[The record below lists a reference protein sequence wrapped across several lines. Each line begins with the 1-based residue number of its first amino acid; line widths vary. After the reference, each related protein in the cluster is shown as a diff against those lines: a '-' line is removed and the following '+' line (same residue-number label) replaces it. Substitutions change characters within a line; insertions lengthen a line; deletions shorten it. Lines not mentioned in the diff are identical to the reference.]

1 MSIESNLKKLLKG
14 EKACIP
20 EHFLKV
26 PSYNSPTLRTGKG
39 RPISEGKFGKMYRGS
54 INDNG
59 RRYVA
64 YKEIDTSEST
74 DGAFE
79 FEFKVAEKLKEFAV
93 PEMYLFKKCPIQD
106 KEPQR
111 IRKGGK
117 PGSKMVN
124 FVQPWLR
131 TKPKDIL
138 YMELLNGTSFHSWW
152 QTNPSLDAIK
162 SVIIQVFD
170 NLYRINQKF
179 PDFRHRDLHGNNV
192 MVNPDAL
199 KTPYTWK
206 VDLGRKVIRN
216 DPGGSFRSRLG
227 SPDIK
232 KYKRTNA
239 GVKATIIDFGLSYW
253 SRRMPNPET
262 ADGGYEGA
270 GIYGHGIGPGTI
282 YYDIHRFLYIIYVKV
297 RQPEN
302 AKERAIKNFIEELI
316 PNKEFLE
323 FNGKFTNQGYLLS
336 DYHVA
341 LRANLPTFKTILTHP
356 FLTGEK
362 SPNRPKTL
370 ANALKKIGAMK
381 VKTPPKI
388 KTSKAPSP
396 KLSTTERK
404 KKMNNA
410 IKKAAAVLAKPNAKS
425 VPRRRPGVARPNP
438 VPEIQPAS
446 PSPKANA
453 PYEVMSP
460 SNMLEYAAKIESG
473 RKKAANK
480 LNAKLK
486 EIKATKGKTP
496 TPVRLKEKFSF
507 VNVKGKKR
515 EFVRKFA
522 YDRALAKNKAEREK
536 TPTPKAKKKFI
547 FTDVNGKNREYA
559 RLIPYEKALAKNKAE
574 RSLRAKI
581 RAAWKPKLTP
591 KAKTPTPEEAGKE
604 WNKRYKETFGITF
617 KEIPNYVMPPAAHNR
632 HMGMINNRREY
643 VNDRTKGKTPSFGYI
658 ATTAERAKEAKA
670 KAKTPT
676 PKAKKNE
683 YWRSFVD
690 VNGKK
695 QEFESKSAYHEAKQ
709 KNLQAYGAKMQAK
722 INRQIQL
729 GRDARFS
736 FVDVN
741 GKKREYVRKGM
752 YEKALAKNKAERE
765 KRAQPTF
772 SERARAKRMDRG
784 QPFNM
789 KTPQNV
795 RNAIKGGKNMKF
807 VGGKFKTATPK
818 AKWSNA
824 NNKQFMEMLAREKN
838 AQRKLANEMNKA
850 RPLKNGPLDP
860 AVAYAHK
867 TPKNTKKINKYVNSL
882 SNNERNMLKKKIC

>member
-14 EKACIP
+14 EKACVP

-26 PSYNSPTLRTGKG
+26 PVYNSPTLRTGKG
-39 RPISEGKFGKMYRGS
+39 NPISEGAFGKMYRGS

-64 YKEIDTSEST
+64 YKEIDTSETT

-106 KEPQR
+106 KTPKKVR
-111 IRKGGK
+111 NKNGK
-117 PGSKMVN
+117 L
-124 FVQPWLR
+124 VQPKER

-138 YMELLNGTSFHSWW
+138 YMELLNGMSFESWW
-152 QTNPSLDAIK
+152 KTNPSLDAIK
-162 SVIIQVFD
+162 SVIVQVFD

-179 PDFRHRDLHGNNV
+179 PDFRHRDLHGGNV
-192 MVNPDAL
+192 MVTRNE
-199 KTPYTWK
+199 TPYTWK

-239 GVKATIIDFGLSYW
+239 GVEATIIDFGLSYW

-270 GIYGHGIGPGTI
+270 GIYGHGQGPGTI

-323 FNGKFTNQGYLLS
+323 FNGKFTSQGYLLS

-370 ANALKKIGAMK
+370 TEALEMLPKPKTPVK
-381 VKTPPKI
+381 VKTPKA
-388 KTSKAPSP
+388 KTKTPSP
-396 KLSTTERK
+396 KLSSAERK
-404 KKMNNA
+404 KKMNSA
-410 IKKAAAVLAKPNAKS
+410 IKKAAAVLAKPKAK
-425 VPRRRPGVARPNP
+425 PAPLRRPGAVRPNP

-453 PYEVMSP
+453 PYGEMSP
-460 SNMLEYAAKIESG
+460 SNMMEYAAKIESG

-480 LNAKLK
+480 LNARIQA
-486 EIKATKGKTP
+486 IKATKGKTP

-536 TPTPKAKKKFI
+536 T
-547 FTDVNGKNREYA
+547 
-559 RLIPYEKALAKNKAE
+559 
-574 RSLRAKI
+574 
-581 RAAWKPKLTP
+581 
-591 KAKTPTPEEAGKE
+591 
-604 WNKRYKETFGITF
+604 
-617 KEIPNYVMPPAAHNR
+617 
-632 HMGMINNRREY
+632 
-643 VNDRTKGKTPSFGYI
+643 
-658 ATTAERAKEAKA
+658 KA

-676 PKAKKNE
+676 PEAKKNE

-709 KNLQAYGAKMQAK
+709 KNLQAYGAKMQEK
-722 INRQIQL
+722 INRQIEM
-729 GRDARFS
+729 GRQARLNPQKYS
-736 FVDVN
+736 FVDWY
-741 GKKREYVRKGM
+741 GRKREYVRKGA
-752 YEKALAKNKAERE
+752 YEKAVAKNKAFRE
-765 KRAQPTF
+765 EMAKPTF
-772 SERARAKRMDRG
+772 SERALIKRQQRG
-784 QPFNM
+784 QPFYM
-789 KTPQNV
+789 MTPQNV
-795 RNAIKGGKNMKF
+795 RNAIQGGKNMKF
-807 VGGKFKTATPK
+807 VGGKFKTVTPKAKTPTPK

-824 NNKQFMEMLAREKN
+824 NNKKFMELLAREKN
-838 AQRKLANEMNKA
+838 AQRKLANKMNKA
-850 RPLKNGPLDP
+850 RPLKNGPFNP
-860 AVAYAHK
+860 AVAYALN
-867 TPKNTKKINKYVNSL
+867 TPKNTKKINKYVNGL
-882 SNNERNMLKKKIC
+882 SNDERNMLKKKICKP

>member
-1 MSIESNLKKLLKG
+1 MSNKNIESNLKKLLKG

-106 KEPQR
+106 KTPKKVR
-111 IRKGGK
+111 NKNGTL
-117 PGSKMVN
+117 
-124 FVQPWLR
+124 VQPKER

-162 SVIIQVFD
+162 SVIVQVFD

-239 GVKATIIDFGLSYW
+239 GVEATIIDFGLSYW
-253 SRRMPNPET
+253 SRKMPNPET
-262 ADGGYEGA
+262 ADGGYDSA

-356 FLTGEK
+356 FLTGDK

-370 ANALKKIGAMK
+370 KEALKMLPKPKTPVK
-381 VKTPPKI
+381 VKTPKETRVLP
-388 KTSKAPSP
+388 PRNYG
-396 KLSTTERK
+396 KLSAASRK
-404 KKMNNA
+404 KAMNNM
-410 IKKAAAVLAKPNAKS
+410 IKKAAAILAANKAKPKTKPA
-425 VPRRRPGVARPNP
+425 PLRRPGAVRPNP

-453 PYEVMSP
+453 PYGVMSP
-460 SNMLEYAAKIESG
+460 SNMMEYAAKIESG

-480 LNAKLK
+480 LNAKIK

-522 YDRALAKNKAEREK
+522 YDR
-536 TPTPKAKKKFI
+536 
-547 FTDVNGKNREYA
+547 
-559 RLIPYEKALAKNKAE
+559 ALAKNKAE

-670 KAKTPT
+670 KAKAKTPT
-676 PKAKKNE
+676 PKSKKNE

-695 QEFESKSAYHEAKQ
+695 QEFESKTAYHEAKQ
-709 KNLQAYGAKMQAK
+709 KNLKAYGDKMQAK
-722 INRQIQL
+722 INRQIEM
-729 GRDARFS
+729 GRKARLNPQKFT
-736 FVDVN
+736 FTDIK
-741 GKKREYVRKGM
+741 GKKREYVRKGA
-752 YEKALAKNKAERE
+752 YETALAKNKAERE
-765 KRAQPTF
+765 EMAKPTF
-772 SERARAKRMDRG
+772 SNRARAKRMDRG

-807 VGGKFKTATPK
+807 VGGKFKTVTPKAKTPTPK

-824 NNKQFMEMLAREKN
+824 NNKQFMDLLAREKN

-860 AVAYAHK
+860 AVAYALK
-867 TPKNTKKINKYVNSL
+867 TPKPSTAKKVVKNYMNRFVNKL
-882 SNNERNMLKKKIC
+882 DKDERNMLKKKICQP

>member
-1 MSIESNLKKLLKG
+1 MSNKNIESNLKKLLKG

-39 RPISEGKFGKMYRGS
+39 KPLSEGAFGKMYRGS

-79 FEFKVAEKLKEFAV
+79 FEFKVAENLKEFAV

-117 PGSKMVN
+117 PGSKMGH
-124 FVQPWLR
+124 FVQPSR
-131 TKPKDIL
+131 RIKPKDIL
-138 YMELLNGTSFHSWW
+138 YMELLNGMSFNSWW
-152 QTNPSLDAIK
+152 KTNPSFDAMK
-162 SVIIQVFD
+162 SVILQVFD

-179 PDFRHRDLHGNNV
+179 PDFRHRDLHGGNV
-192 MVNPDAL
+192 MVNPDAST
-199 KTPYTWK
+199 TPYTWK

-239 GVKATIIDFGLSYW
+239 GVEAHIIDFGLSYW

-262 ADGGYEGA
+262 KDGGYEGA

-323 FNGKFTNQGYLLS
+323 FNGKFTSQGYLLS

-356 FLTGEK
+356 FLTGRFFENI
-362 SPNRPKTL
+362 SRPKTL
-370 ANALKKIGAMK
+370 ANALKMIAPKPKTPVK
-381 VKTPPKI
+381 VKTPKA
-388 KTSKAPSP
+388 KTKTPSP

-404 KKMNNA
+404 KKRNDA
-410 IKKAAAVLAKPNAKS
+410 IKRAAAALAKPKAKP
-425 VPRRRPGVARPNP
+425 VPQRRPGVVRPNP

-453 PYEVMSP
+453 PYGVMSP
-460 SNMLEYAAKIESG
+460 SNMMEYAAKIESG

-480 LNAKLK
+480 LNARIQA
-486 EIKATKGKTP
+486 IKATKGKTP

-536 TPTPKAKKKFI
+536 TKA
-547 FTDVNGKNREYA
+547 
-559 RLIPYEKALAKNKAE
+559 
-574 RSLRAKI
+574 
-581 RAAWKPKLTP
+581 

-670 KAKTPT
+670 KAKAKTPT

-709 KNLQAYGAKMQAK
+709 KNLQAYAAKFQKK

-729 GRDARFS
+729 GRDTRFS

-752 YEKALAKNKAERE
+752 YEKALAKNKAER
-765 KRAQPTF
+765 
-772 SERARAKRMDRG
+772 SLRAKIRDA
-784 QPFNM
+784 M
-789 KTPQNV
+789 KP
-795 RNAIKGGKNMKF
+795 KL
-807 VGGKFKTATPK
+807 TPK
-818 AKWSNA
+818 AKT
-824 NNKQFMEMLAREKN
+824 
-838 AQRKLANEMNKA
+838 
-850 RPLKNGPLDP
+850 P
-860 AVAYAHK
+860 
-867 TPKNTKKINKYVNSL
+867 TPKKAVNMYINKFVNKL
-882 SNNERNMLKKKIC
+882 DKDEVNALKKKICQP

>member
-1 MSIESNLKKLLKG
+1 MSNKNIESNLKKLLKG
-14 EKACIP
+14 EKACMP

-39 RPISEGKFGKMYRGS
+39 KPLSEGAFGKMYRGS

-106 KEPQR
+106 KTPKKV
-111 IRKGGK
+111 RKKNGTLVDLGAFPK
-117 PGSKMVN
+117 
-124 FVQPWLR
+124 R

-138 YMELLNGTSFHSWW
+138 YMELLNGMSFNSWW
-152 QTNPSLDAIK
+152 QTNPSLDEMK

-179 PDFRHRDLHGNNV
+179 PDFRHRDLHGGNV
-192 MVNPDAL
+192 MVNPDAS
-199 KTPYTWK
+199 TPYTWK

-239 GVKATIIDFGLSYW
+239 GVEATIIDFGLSYW

-297 RQPEN
+297 RNPGN

-323 FNGKFTNQGYLLS
+323 FNGKFTSQGYLLS

-370 ANALKKIGAMK
+370 ANALKMIAPKPKPKPKTPVK
-381 VKTPPKI
+381 VKTPKA
-388 KTSKAPSP
+388 KTKTPSP

-404 KKMNNA
+404 KKRNSA
-410 IKKAAAVLAKPNAKS
+410 IKRAAAILAKPKTKPA
-425 VPRRRPGVARPNP
+425 PRRRPGVVRPNP

-453 PYEVMSP
+453 PYGVMSP
-460 SNMLEYAAKIESG
+460 SNMLEYVRKIESG

-480 LNAKLK
+480 LNVKHK

-522 YDRALAKNKAEREK
+522 YDRALAKNKAERAK
-536 TPTPKAKKKFI
+536 TP
-547 FTDVNGKNREYA
+547 
-559 RLIPYEKALAKNKAE
+559 
-574 RSLRAKI
+574 
-581 RAAWKPKLTP
+581 TP

-617 KEIPNYVMPPAAHNR
+617 KEIPNYVRPPAAHNR

-670 KAKTPT
+670 KAKAKTPT
-676 PKAKKNE
+676 PVRLKEKF
-683 YWRSFVD
+683 SFVN
-690 VNGKK
+690 VKGKK
-695 QEFESKSAYHEAKQ
+695 REFVRKFAYDRALAKN
-709 KNLQAYGAKMQAK
+709 KAFRELKDYRAEMQAK
-722 INRQIQL
+722 INRIENPKKY
-729 GRDARFS
+729 S

-741 GKKREYVRKGM
+741 GKKREYVRKAA
-752 YEKALAKNKAERE
+752 YEKALAKNKAER
-765 KRAQPTF
+765 
-772 SERARAKRMDRG
+772 SLRAKIRAAWG
-784 QPFNM
+784 GKAKTVTPKV
-789 KTPQNV
+789 KTPTPKKAV
-795 RNAIKGGKNMKF
+795 NMYINKF
-807 VGGKFKTATPK
+807 VNKLDKDEV
-818 AKWSNA
+818 NA
-824 NNKQFMEMLAREKN
+824 
-838 AQRKLANEMNKA
+838 
-850 RPLKNGPLDP
+850 
-860 AVAYAHK
+860 
-867 TPKNTKKINKYVNSL
+867 
-882 SNNERNMLKKKIC
+882 LKKKVCD

>member
-138 YMELLNGTSFHSWW
+138 YMELLDGMSFNSWW
-152 QTNPSLDAIK
+152 QTKPSLDAIK

-262 ADGGYEGA
+262 KDGGYEGA

-282 YYDIHRFLYIIYVKV
+282 YYDIHRFLYVIYVKV

-356 FLTGEK
+356 FLTGDK

-522 YDRALAKNKAEREK
+522 YDRALAKNKAER
-536 TPTPKAKKKFI
+536 
-547 FTDVNGKNREYA
+547 V
-559 RLIPYEKALAKNKAE
+559 
-574 RSLRAKI
+574 
-581 RAAWKPKLTP
+581 
-591 KAKTPTPEEAGKE
+591 
-604 WNKRYKETFGITF
+604 
-617 KEIPNYVMPPAAHNR
+617 
-632 HMGMINNRREY
+632 
-643 VNDRTKGKTPSFGYI
+643 
-658 ATTAERAKEAKA
+658 
-670 KAKTPT
+670 KTPT

-709 KNLQAYGAKMQAK
+709 KNLQAYAAKFQKK

-772 SERARAKRMDRG
+772 SERARMKRYERG

-795 RNAIKGGKNMKF
+795 RNAIQGGKNMKF
-807 VGGKFKTATPK
+807 VGGKFKTVTPKAKTPTPK

-824 NNKQFMEMLAREKN
+824 NNKQFMELLAREKN
-838 AQRKLANEMNKA
+838 AQRKLVNEMNKA

-882 SNNERNMLKKKIC
+882 TNNERNMLKKKIC

>member
-14 EKACIP
+14 EKACVP

-39 RPISEGKFGKMYRGS
+39 KPLSEGAFGKMYRGS

-64 YKEIDTSEST
+64 YKEIDTSETT

-93 PEMYLFKKCPIQD
+93 PEMYLFRKCPIQD
-106 KEPQR
+106 KTPKKV
-111 IRKGGK
+111 RKKNGTL
-117 PGSKMVN
+117 
-124 FVQPWLR
+124 VQPKER

-138 YMELLNGTSFHSWW
+138 YMELLDGMPFNSWW

-162 SVIIQVFD
+162 SVIVQVFD

-179 PDFRHRDLHGNNV
+179 PDFRHRDLHGGNV
-192 MVNPDAL
+192 MV
-199 KTPYTWK
+199 TRREGSYTWK

-239 GVKATIIDFGLSYW
+239 GVEATIIDFGLSYW
-253 SRRMPNPET
+253 SNRMPNPET
-262 ADGGYEGA
+262 KDGGYSGA
-270 GIYGHGIGPGTI
+270 GILGHGYGPGTR

-297 RQPEN
+297 RNPGN

-341 LRANLPTFKTILTHP
+341 LRENLPTFKTILTHP
-356 FLTGEK
+356 FLTGDK

-370 ANALKKIGAMK
+370 ANALKMIAPKPKPKTPVK
-381 VKTPPKI
+381 VKTPKA
-388 KTSKAPSP
+388 KTKTPSP

-404 KKMNNA
+404 KKRNSA
-410 IKKAAAVLAKPNAKS
+410 IKRAAAILAKPKTKPA
-425 VPRRRPGVARPNP
+425 PRRRPGVARPNP

-446 PSPKANA
+446 PELGPTARAIKKLMENQAVNVEAIRLKMGLPRKIGGEPLPQNLMTPSARKKFNEKVKKKMVENNEA
-453 PYEVMSP
+453 PYGVMSP
-460 SNMLEYAAKIESG
+460 SNMMEYARKIESG

-480 LNAKLK
+480 LNAKIK

-522 YDRALAKNKAEREK
+522 YDRALAKNKAER
-536 TPTPKAKKKFI
+536 
-547 FTDVNGKNREYA
+547 
-559 RLIPYEKALAKNKAE
+559 
-574 RSLRAKI
+574 
-581 RAAWKPKLTP
+581 
-591 KAKTPTPEEAGKE
+591 
-604 WNKRYKETFGITF
+604 
-617 KEIPNYVMPPAAHNR
+617 
-632 HMGMINNRREY
+632 
-643 VNDRTKGKTPSFGYI
+643 
-658 ATTAERAKEAKA
+658 
-670 KAKTPT
+670 
-676 PKAKKNE
+676 AKKNE

-709 KNLQAYGAKMQAK
+709 KNLQAYAAKFQKK

-736 FVDVN
+736 FVDIN

-765 KRAQPTF
+765 KTKA
-772 SERARAKRMDRG
+772 
-784 QPFNM
+784 
-789 KTPQNV
+789 KTP
-795 RNAIKGGKNMKF
+795 
-807 VGGKFKTATPK
+807 TPK

-824 NNKQFMEMLAREKN
+824 NNKQFMELLAREKN
-838 AQRKLANEMNKA
+838 AQRKLANKMNKA

-860 AVAYAHK
+860 AVAYALK

-882 SNNERNMLKKKIC
+882 SNDERNMLKKKICKP

>member
-1 MSIESNLKKLLKG
+1 L
-14 EKACIP
+14 
-20 EHFLKV
+20 
-26 PSYNSPTLRTGKG
+26 
-39 RPISEGKFGKMYRGS
+39 SEGAFGKMYRGS

-79 FEFKVAEKLKEFAV
+79 FEFKVAERLKEFAV

-106 KEPQR
+106 KTPKKV
-111 IRKGGK
+111 RKENGTL
-117 PGSKMVN
+117 
-124 FVQPWLR
+124 VQPSRR

-138 YMELLNGTSFHSWW
+138 YMELLDGMPFESWW

-162 SVIIQVFD
+162 SVIVQVFD

-179 PDFRHRDLHGNNV
+179 PDFRHRDLHGGNV
-192 MVNPDAL
+192 MVSRREGE
-199 KTPYTWK
+199 YTWK

-239 GVKATIIDFGLSYW
+239 GVEAHIIDFGLSYW

-262 ADGGYEGA
+262 ADGGYKGA
-270 GIYGHGIGPGTI
+270 GIYGHGYGPGTI
-282 YYDIHRFLYIIYVKV
+282 RYDTHRFLYIIYRKV
-297 RQPEN
+297 RQPQN

-316 PNKEFLE
+316 PNKKYLE
-323 FNGKFTNQGYLLS
+323 FNGPFTSQGYLVKDTWAKEEIPS
-336 DYHVA
+336 
-341 LRANLPTFKTILTHP
+341 FKTILSHP

-362 SPNRPKTL
+362 TPNRPKTL
-370 ANALKKIGAMK
+370 ANALKMIAPKPKPKTPVK
-381 VKTPPKI
+381 VKTPKA
-388 KTSKAPSP
+388 KTKTPSP

-404 KKMNNA
+404 KKMNSA
-410 IKKAAAVLAKPNAKS
+410 IKRAAAILAKPKTKPA
-425 VPRRRPGVARPNP
+425 PRRRPGVVRPNP

-453 PYEVMSP
+453 PYGVMSP
-460 SNMLEYAAKIESG
+460 SNMMEYAAKIESG

-480 LNAKLK
+480 LNARIK

-496 TPVRLKEKFSF
+496 TPVRLKKKFTF
-507 VNVKGKKR
+507 TDIKGKKR

-574 RSLRAKI
+574 REK
-581 RAAWKPKLTP
+581 T
-591 KAKTPTPEEAGKE
+591 KANTPTPEEAGKE

-643 VNDRTKGKTPSFGYI
+643 VNDRIKGKTPSFGYI

-695 QEFESKSAYHEAKQ
+695 QEFESQSAYHEAKQ
-709 KNLQAYGAKMQAK
+709 KNLQAYAAKMQAK
-722 INRQIQL
+722 INRQIEM

-795 RNAIKGGKNMKF
+795 RNAIKAGKNMKF
-807 VGGKFKTATPK
+807 VGGRFKTVTPK
-818 AKWSNA
+818 TSTAK
-824 NNKQFMEMLAREKN
+824 KVVKN
-838 AQRKLANEMNKA
+838 YMNKF
-850 RPLKNGPLDP
+850 
-860 AVAYAHK
+860 V
-867 TPKNTKKINKYVNSL
+867 NKL
-882 SNNERNMLKKKIC
+882 SNDERNMLKKKVCD

>member
-26 PSYNSPTLRTGKG
+26 PSYNSPTLRIGKG
-39 RPISEGKFGKMYRGS
+39 KPLSEGKFGKTYRGS

-64 YKEIDTSEST
+64 YKEIDTSESVA
-74 DGAFE
+74 GAFQ

-93 PEMYLFKKCPIQD
+93 PEVYLFKKCPIQD
-106 KEPQR
+106 KDMGR
-111 IRKGGK
+111 IRAKSGH
-117 PGSKMVN
+117 
-124 FVQPWLR
+124 FVQPARR

-162 SVIIQVFD
+162 SVIVQVFD

-179 PDFRHRDLHGNNV
+179 PDFRHRDLHGGNV

-199 KTPYTWK
+199 KTQYTWD

-239 GVKATIIDFGLSYW
+239 GVEATIIDFGLSYW

-270 GIYGHGIGPGTI
+270 GIYGHGQGPGTI

-323 FNGKFTNQGYLLS
+323 FNGKFTSQGYLVSS
-336 DYHVA
+336 D
-341 LRANLPTFKTILTHP
+341 RAKQNLPSFKTILTHP
-356 FLTGEK
+356 FLTGDK

-370 ANALKKIGAMK
+370 KEALKMIAPPKPKPKTPVK
-381 VKTPPKI
+381 VKTPKETRVLP
-388 KTSKAPSP
+388 PRNYG
-396 KLSTTERK
+396 KLSAASRK
-404 KKMNNA
+404 KAMNNM
-410 IKKAAAVLAKPNAKS
+410 IKKAAAILAANKAKPKAKPA
-425 VPRRRPGVARPNP
+425 PRRRPGVVRPNP

-453 PYEVMSP
+453 PYGVMSP
-460 SNMLEYAAKIESG
+460 SNMMEYAAKIESG

-480 LNAKLK
+480 LNARVK

-522 YDRALAKNKAEREK
+522 YDRALAKNKAER
-536 TPTPKAKKKFI
+536 
-547 FTDVNGKNREYA
+547 
-559 RLIPYEKALAKNKAE
+559 
-574 RSLRAKI
+574 
-581 RAAWKPKLTP
+581 
-591 KAKTPTPEEAGKE
+591 
-604 WNKRYKETFGITF
+604 
-617 KEIPNYVMPPAAHNR
+617 
-632 HMGMINNRREY
+632 
-643 VNDRTKGKTPSFGYI
+643 
-658 ATTAERAKEAKA
+658 
-670 KAKTPT
+670 
-676 PKAKKNE
+676 AKKNE

-709 KNLQAYGAKMQAK
+709 KNLQAYAAKFQKK

-752 YEKALAKNKAERE
+752 YEKALAKNKAER
-765 KRAQPTF
+765 
-772 SERARAKRMDRG
+772 SLRAKIREAWG
-784 QPFNM
+784 GKA
-789 KTPQNV
+789 KTPTPK
-795 RNAIKGGKNMKF
+795 A
-807 VGGKFKTATPK
+807 KTPTPK
-818 AKWSNA
+818 AKWSNT
-824 NNKQFMEMLAREKN
+824 NNKQFMELLAREKN

-850 RPLKNGPLDP
+850 RPLKNGPSNP
-860 AVAYAHK
+860 AVAYALN
-867 TPKNTKKINKYVNSL
+867 TPKNTKKINKYVNGL
-882 SNNERNMLKKKIC
+882 SNNERNMLKKKICQP

>member
-1 MSIESNLKKLLKG
+1 MSNIESNLKKLLKG

-39 RPISEGKFGKMYRGS
+39 RPISEGAFGKMYRGS

-74 DGAFE
+74 NGAFE
-79 FEFKVAEKLKEFAV
+79 FEFKVAENLKEFAV

-117 PGSKMVN
+117 PGSKMGH
-124 FVQPWLR
+124 FVQPSRR

-138 YMELLNGTSFHSWW
+138 YMELLDGMSFNSWW
-152 QTNPSLDAIK
+152 QTKPSLDAIK
-162 SVIIQVFD
+162 SVIVQVFD

-179 PDFRHRDLHGNNV
+179 PDFRHRDLHGGNV
-192 MVNPDAL
+192 MVSRREGE
-199 KTPYTWK
+199 YTWK

-227 SPDIK
+227 SPDIR

-239 GVKATIIDFGLSYW
+239 GVEAHIIDFGLSYW

-323 FNGKFTNQGYLLS
+323 FNGKFTSQGYLLS

-362 SPNRPKTL
+362 TSNRPKTV
-370 ANALKKIGAMK
+370 AEALKMIAPKPKPKPKTPVK
-381 VKTPPKI
+381 VKTPKA
-388 KTSKAPSP
+388 KTPSP

-404 KKMNNA
+404 KKMNSA
-410 IKKAAAVLAKPNAKS
+410 IKRAVAVLAANKAKPKAKP
-425 VPRRRPGVARPNP
+425 VPQRRPGAVRPNP

-453 PYEVMSP
+453 PYGVMSP
-460 SNMLEYAAKIESG
+460 SNMMEYAAKIESG

-480 LNAKLK
+480 LNARVK

-522 YDRALAKNKAEREK
+522 YDRALAKNKAERVK
-536 TPTPKAKKKFI
+536 TPTPKAK
-547 FTDVNGKNREYA
+547 T
-559 RLIPYEKALAKNKAE
+559 P
-574 RSLRAKI
+574 
-581 RAAWKPKLTP
+581 TP

-643 VNDRTKGKTPSFGYI
+643 VNDRIKGKTPSFGYI
-658 ATTAERAKEAKA
+658 ATTAERAKEAKAKA

-709 KNLQAYGAKMQAK
+709 KNLQAYAAKFQKK

-729 GRDARFS
+729 GRDTRFS

-765 KRAQPTF
+765 KRA
-772 SERARAKRMDRG
+772 RAK
-784 QPFNM
+784 
-789 KTPQNV
+789 TP
-795 RNAIKGGKNMKF
+795 
-807 VGGKFKTATPK
+807 TPK
-818 AKWSNA
+818 
-824 NNKQFMEMLAREKN
+824 
-838 AQRKLANEMNKA
+838 
-850 RPLKNGPLDP
+850 
-860 AVAYAHK
+860 V
-867 TPKNTKKINKYVNSL
+867 NTKKINNYVNGL
-882 SNNERNMLKKKIC
+882 SNNERNVLKKKICQP

>member
-1 MSIESNLKKLLKG
+1 MSNKNIESNLKKLLKG
-14 EKACIP
+14 ERACIP

-26 PSYNSPTLRTGKG
+26 PSYNSPTLRIGKG
-39 RPISEGKFGKMYRGS
+39 KPLSEGMFGKTYRGS

-74 DGAFE
+74 DGAFQ
-79 FEFKVAEKLKEFAV
+79 FEFKVAQKLKEFAV
-93 PEMYLFKKCPIQD
+93 PEVYLFKKCPIQD
-106 KEPQR
+106 KAMGR
-111 IRKGGK
+111 IRAKSGH
-117 PGSKMVN
+117 
-124 FVQPWLR
+124 FVQPARR

-138 YMELLNGTSFHSWW
+138 YMELLDGMSFNSWW

-162 SVIIQVFD
+162 SVIVQVFD

-179 PDFRHRDLHGNNV
+179 PDFRHRDLHGGNV
-192 MVNPDAL
+192 MVSTNAL
-199 KTPYTWK
+199 TTPYTWE

-216 DPGGSFRSRLG
+216 DPGGSFRSRVG

-239 GVKATIIDFGLSYW
+239 GVEATIIDFGLSYW
-253 SRRMPNPET
+253 SKRMPNPET
-262 ADGGYEGA
+262 ADGGYKGA
-270 GIYGHGIGPGTI
+270 GIYGHGQGPGTI

-323 FNGKFTNQGYLLS
+323 FNGKFTSQGYLVSS
-336 DYHVA
+336 D
-341 LRANLPTFKTILTHP
+341 RAKQNLPSFKTILSHP

-370 ANALKKIGAMK
+370 TEALKLIAPKPK
-381 VKTPPKI
+381 PKPKTPPKA
-388 KTSKAPSP
+388 KTPKAKTPSP

-404 KKMNNA
+404 KKMNSA
-410 IKKAAAVLAKPNAKS
+410 IKRAAAVLAKPK
-425 VPRRRPGVARPNP
+425 PKPPMRRPGVVRPNP

-453 PYEVMSP
+453 PYGVMSP
-460 SNMLEYAAKIESG
+460 SNIMEYARKIESG

-480 LNAKLK
+480 LNARIQA
-486 EIKATKGKTP
+486 IKATKGKTP

-536 TPTPKAKKKFI
+536 TPTPKAKK
-547 FTDVNGKNREYA
+547 
-559 RLIPYEKALAKNKAE
+559 
-574 RSLRAKI
+574 
-581 RAAWKPKLTP
+581 
-591 KAKTPTPEEAGKE
+591 
-604 WNKRYKETFGITF
+604 
-617 KEIPNYVMPPAAHNR
+617 
-632 HMGMINNRREY
+632 
-643 VNDRTKGKTPSFGYI
+643 
-658 ATTAERAKEAKA
+658 
-670 KAKTPT
+670 
-676 PKAKKNE
+676 NE

-709 KNLQAYGAKMQAK
+709 KNLKAYGDKMQAK

-729 GRDARFS
+729 GRDARYS

-741 GKKREYVRKGM
+741 GKKREYVRKGA
-752 YEKALAKNKAERE
+752 YETALAKNKVERE
-765 KRAQPTF
+765 KRA
-772 SERARAKRMDRG
+772 RAK
-784 QPFNM
+784 
-789 KTPQNV
+789 TP
-795 RNAIKGGKNMKF
+795 
-807 VGGKFKTATPK
+807 TPK
-818 AKWSNA
+818 
-824 NNKQFMEMLAREKN
+824 
-838 AQRKLANEMNKA
+838 
-850 RPLKNGPLDP
+850 
-860 AVAYAHK
+860 V
-867 TPKNTKKINKYVNSL
+867 NTKKINNYVNGL
-882 SNNERNMLKKKIC
+882 SNNERNVLKKKICQP

>member
-1 MSIESNLKKLLKG
+1 MSNIESNLKKLLKG
-14 EKACIP
+14 EKACVP

-26 PSYNSPTLRTGKG
+26 PAYNSPTLRTGKG
-39 RPISEGKFGKMYRGS
+39 RPISEGAFGKMYRGS

-74 DGAFE
+74 NGAFE

-106 KEPQR
+106 KEPR
-111 IRKGGK
+111 IIRKGGK
-117 PGSKMVN
+117 PGSKMGH
-124 FVQPWLR
+124 FVQPSRR

-138 YMELLNGTSFHSWW
+138 YMELLNGMSFNSWW
-152 QTNPSLDAIK
+152 QTKPSLDEIK
-162 SVIIQVFD
+162 SVIVQVFD

-179 PDFRHRDLHGNNV
+179 PDFRHRDLHGGNV
-192 MVNPDAL
+192 MVNPDAS
-199 KTPYTWK
+199 TPYTWK

-239 GVKATIIDFGLSYW
+239 GVEATIIDFGLSYW

-297 RQPEN
+297 RNPGN

-323 FNGKFTNQGYLLS
+323 FNGKFTSQGYLLS

-356 FLTGEK
+356 FLTGEGK
-362 SPNRPKTL
+362 PNRPKTVTE
-370 ANALKKIGAMK
+370 ALKMLPKA
-381 VKTPPKI
+381 KTPPKI
-388 KTSKAPSP
+388 KTPKAKTPSP

-404 KKMNNA
+404 KKMNSA
-410 IKKAAAVLAKPNAKS
+410 IKRAAAVLAANKAKPKAKP
-425 VPRRRPGVARPNP
+425 VPRMRPGVARPNP

-446 PSPKANA
+446 PELGPTARAIKKLMEKQAVNVEAIRLKMGLPRKIGGEPLPQNLMTPSARKKFNEKVKKKMAENNEA

-480 LNAKLK
+480 LNARVK

-522 YDRALAKNKAEREK
+522 YDRALAKNKAFRELK
-536 TPTPKAKKKFI
+536 
-547 FTDVNGKNREYA
+547 DH
-559 RLIPYEKALAKNKAE
+559 ALA
-574 RSLRAKI
+574 
-581 RAAWKPKLTP
+581 
-591 KAKTPTPEEAGKE
+591 
-604 WNKRYKETFGITF
+604 
-617 KEIPNYVMPPAAHNR
+617 
-632 HMGMINNRREY
+632 
-643 VNDRTKGKTPSFGYI
+643 
-658 ATTAERAKEAKA
+658 
-670 KAKTPT
+670 
-676 PKAKKNE
+676 
-683 YWRSFVD
+683 
-690 VNGKK
+690 
-695 QEFESKSAYHEAKQ
+695 Q
-709 KNLQAYGAKMQAK
+709 QAK
-722 INRQIQL
+722 INQIENPKKY
-729 GRDARFS
+729 S

-741 GKKREYVRKGM
+741 GKKREYVRKAA

-765 KRAQPTF
+765 KTKA
-772 SERARAKRMDRG
+772 
-784 QPFNM
+784 
-789 KTPQNV
+789 KTP
-795 RNAIKGGKNMKF
+795 
-807 VGGKFKTATPK
+807 TPK

-824 NNKQFMEMLAREKN
+824 NNKQFMELLAREKN
-838 AQRKLANEMNKA
+838 AQRKLANKMNKA
-850 RPLKNGPLDP
+850 RPLKNGPSNP
-860 AVAYAHK
+860 AVAYALK
-867 TPKNTKKINKYVNSL
+867 TPKPSTAKKVVKNYMNRFVNKL
-882 SNNERNMLKKKIC
+882 DKDERNMLKKKICQP

>member
-1 MSIESNLKKLLKG
+1 MSNKNIESNLKKLLKG
-14 EKACIP
+14 EKACVP

-39 RPISEGKFGKMYRGS
+39 RPLSEGQFGKMYRGS

-93 PEMYLFKKCPIQD
+93 PEMYLFKKCPIQYE
-106 KEPQR
+106 EPKR

-117 PGSKMVN
+117 PGSKMGH
-124 FVQPWLR
+124 FVQPSRR

-138 YMELLNGTSFHSWW
+138 YMELLNGESFNSWW
-152 QTNPSLDAIK
+152 QTKPSLDAMK
-162 SVIIQVFD
+162 SVIVQVFD

-179 PDFRHRDLHGNNV
+179 PDFRHRDLHGGNV
-192 MVNPDAL
+192 MV
-199 KTPYTWK
+199 TRREGSYTWE

-239 GVKATIIDFGLSYW
+239 GVEATIIDFGLSYW
-253 SRRMPNPET
+253 SRQMPNPET
-262 ADGGYEGA
+262 KDGGYKGA
-270 GIYGHGIGPGTI
+270 GIYGHGYGPGTI

-297 RQPEN
+297 RNPGN
-302 AKERAIKNFIEELI
+302 TKERAIKNFIEELI

-323 FNGKFTNQGYLLS
+323 YNGKFTNQGYLLS
-336 DYHVA
+336 YSPLRRSNYSLT

-356 FLTGEK
+356 FLTGDK

-370 ANALKKIGAMK
+370 ANALKLIPKAKPKTPPK
-381 VKTPPKI
+381 VKTPKA
-388 KTSKAPSP
+388 KTKTPSP
-396 KLSTTERK
+396 KLSSTEKK
-404 KKMNNA
+404 KKMNSA
-410 IKKAAAVLAKPNAKS
+410 IKRAAAVLAKPKAKPA
-425 VPRRRPGVARPNP
+425 PRRRPGVVRPNP

-453 PYEVMSP
+453 PYGVMSP
-460 SNMLEYAAKIESG
+460 SNMMEYAAKIESG

-536 TPTPKAKKKFI
+536 T
-547 FTDVNGKNREYA
+547 
-559 RLIPYEKALAKNKAE
+559 
-574 RSLRAKI
+574 
-581 RAAWKPKLTP
+581 
-591 KAKTPTPEEAGKE
+591 
-604 WNKRYKETFGITF
+604 
-617 KEIPNYVMPPAAHNR
+617 
-632 HMGMINNRREY
+632 
-643 VNDRTKGKTPSFGYI
+643 
-658 ATTAERAKEAKA
+658 

-695 QEFESKSAYHEAKQ
+695 QEFESQSAYHEAKQ
-709 KNLQAYGAKMQAK
+709 KNLKAYAAKFQKK

-752 YEKALAKNKAERE
+752 YEKALAKNKAER
-765 KRAQPTF
+765 
-772 SERARAKRMDRG
+772 AKK
-784 QPFNM
+784 NKA
-789 KTPQNV
+789 KTP
-795 RNAIKGGKNMKF
+795 
-807 VGGKFKTATPK
+807 TPK
-818 AKWSNA
+818 VKWSNA
-824 NNKQFMEMLAREKN
+824 NNKQFMELLAREKN
-838 AQRKLANEMNKA
+838 AQRKLANKMNKA

-860 AVAYAHK
+860 AVAYALK
-867 TPKNTKKINKYVNSL
+867 TPKNTKKINNYVNGL
-882 SNNERNMLKKKIC
+882 SNDERNMLKKKVCD

>member
-1 MSIESNLKKLLKG
+1 MSNIESNLKKLLKG
-14 EKACIP
+14 EKACVP

-39 RPISEGKFGKMYRGS
+39 RPLSEGAFGKMYRGS

-64 YKEIDTSEST
+64 YKEIDTSETT

-79 FEFKVAEKLKEFAV
+79 FEFKVAENLKEFAV

-117 PGSKMVN
+117 PGSKMGH
-124 FVQPWLR
+124 FVQPSRR

-138 YMELLNGTSFHSWW
+138 YMELLNGMSFNSWW
-152 QTNPSLDAIK
+152 KTNPSLDAMK
-162 SVIIQVFD
+162 SVILQVFD

-179 PDFRHRDLHGNNV
+179 PDFRHRDLHGGNV
-192 MVNPDAL
+192 MVNPDAST
-199 KTPYTWK
+199 TPYTWK

-239 GVKATIIDFGLSYW
+239 GVEAHIIDFGLSYW

-262 ADGGYEGA
+262 KDGGYEGA

-323 FNGKFTNQGYLLS
+323 FNGKFTSQGYLLS

-356 FLTGEK
+356 FLTGDK
-362 SPNRPKTL
+362 SPNRPKTV
-370 ANALKKIGAMK
+370 AEALKMIAPPKPKPKTPVK
-381 VKTPPKI
+381 VKTPKA
-388 KTSKAPSP
+388 KTKTPSP

-404 KKMNNA
+404 KKRNSA
-410 IKKAAAVLAKPNAKS
+410 IKRAAAILAKPKAKP

-453 PYEVMSP
+453 PYGVMSP
-460 SNMLEYAAKIESG
+460 SNIMEYVAKIESG

-480 LNAKLK
+480 LNARIQA
-486 EIKATKGKTP
+486 IKATKGKTP

-536 TPTPKAKKKFI
+536 TKA
-547 FTDVNGKNREYA
+547 
-559 RLIPYEKALAKNKAE
+559 
-574 RSLRAKI
+574 
-581 RAAWKPKLTP
+581 

-617 KEIPNYVMPPAAHNR
+617 KEIPNYVGPPAAHNR

-643 VNDRTKGKTPSFGYI
+643 VNDRIKGKTPSFGYI

-709 KNLQAYGAKMQAK
+709 KNLQAYAAKFQK
-722 INRQIQL
+722 NINRQIQL

-752 YEKALAKNKAERE
+752 YEKALAKNKAER
-765 KRAQPTF
+765 
-772 SERARAKRMDRG
+772 SLRAKIREA
-784 QPFNM
+784 M
-789 KTPQNV
+789 KP
-795 RNAIKGGKNMKF
+795 KL
-807 VGGKFKTATPK
+807 TPK
-818 AKWSNA
+818 AKTVTP
-824 NNKQFMEMLAREKN
+824 K
-838 AQRKLANEMNKA
+838 
-850 RPLKNGPLDP
+850 
-860 AVAYAHK
+860 VK
-867 TPKNTKKINKYVNSL
+867 TPTPKKAVNMYINKFVNKL
-882 SNNERNMLKKKIC
+882 DKDEVNALKKKICQP

>member
-39 RPISEGKFGKMYRGS
+39 RPISEGAFGKMYRGS

-106 KEPQR
+106 KTPKKV
-111 IRKGGK
+111 RKNNGTL
-117 PGSKMVN
+117 
-124 FVQPWLR
+124 VQPSRR

-138 YMELLNGTSFHSWW
+138 YMELLDGMPFNSWW
-152 QTNPSLDAIK
+152 QTKPSLDAIK
-162 SVIIQVFD
+162 SVIVQVFD

-179 PDFRHRDLHGNNV
+179 PDFRHRDLHGGNV
-192 MVNPDAL
+192 MVSRREGE
-199 KTPYTWK
+199 YTWK

-239 GVKATIIDFGLSYW
+239 GVEATIIDFGLSYW

-297 RQPEN
+297 RNPGN

-323 FNGKFTNQGYLLS
+323 FNGKFTSQGYLLS

-356 FLTGEK
+356 FLTGDK
-362 SPNRPKTL
+362 SPNRPKTV
-370 ANALKKIGAMK
+370 AEALKMIAPKPKPKPKTPVK
-381 VKTPPKI
+381 VKTPKA
-388 KTSKAPSP
+388 KTKTPSP

-404 KKMNNA
+404 KKRNSA
-410 IKKAAAVLAKPNAKS
+410 IKRAAAILAKPKAKP

-453 PYEVMSP
+453 PYGVMSP
-460 SNMLEYAAKIESG
+460 SNIMEYAAKIESG

-480 LNAKLK
+480 LNARVK

-536 TPTPKAKKKFI
+536 T
-547 FTDVNGKNREYA
+547 
-559 RLIPYEKALAKNKAE
+559 
-574 RSLRAKI
+574 
-581 RAAWKPKLTP
+581 

-643 VNDRTKGKTPSFGYI
+643 VNDRIKGKTPSFGYI
-658 ATTAERAKEAKA
+658 ATTAERAKEAKAKA

-695 QEFESKSAYHEAKQ
+695 QEFESQSRIMRLSKRTCKLTPPRCKQ
-709 KNLQAYGAKMQAK
+709 RSIVRLKW
-722 INRQIQL
+722 
-729 GRDARFS
+729 
-736 FVDVN
+736 DVMH
-741 GKKREYVRKGM
+741 GSR
-752 YEKALAKNKAERE
+752 
-765 KRAQPTF
+765 
-772 SERARAKRMDRG
+772 
-784 QPFNM
+784 
-789 KTPQNV
+789 
-795 RNAIKGGKNMKF
+795 
-807 VGGKFKTATPK
+807 
-818 AKWSNA
+818 
-824 NNKQFMEMLAREKN
+824 
-838 AQRKLANEMNKA
+838 
-850 RPLKNGPLDP
+850 
-860 AVAYAHK
+860 
-867 TPKNTKKINKYVNSL
+867 SL
-882 SNNERNMLKKKIC
+882 T

>member
-1 MSIESNLKKLLKG
+1 MSNKNIESNLKKLLKG
-14 EKACIP
+14 EKACVP

-39 RPISEGKFGKMYRGS
+39 RPLSEGQFGKMYRGS

-74 DGAFE
+74 NGAFE
-79 FEFKVAEKLKEFAV
+79 FEFKVAQKLKEFAV

-106 KEPQR
+106 KTPKKV
-111 IRKGGK
+111 RKKNGTL
-117 PGSKMVN
+117 
-124 FVQPWLR
+124 VQPKER

-138 YMELLNGTSFHSWW
+138 YMELLNGKSFNSWW
-152 QTNPSLDAIK
+152 NRERLPSLDAMK
-162 SVIIQVFD
+162 SVIVQVFD

-179 PDFRHRDLHGNNV
+179 PDFRHRDLHGGNV

-199 KTPYTWK
+199 NTQYTWN

-239 GVKATIIDFGLSYW
+239 GVEATIIDFGLSYW
-253 SRRMPNPET
+253 SNRMPNPET
-262 ADGGYEGA
+262 KDGGYEGA
-270 GIYGHGIGPGTI
+270 GIYGHGQGPGTR

-297 RQPEN
+297 RNPGN
-302 AKERAIKNFIEELI
+302 TKERAIKNFIEELI

-323 FNGKFTNQGYLLS
+323 FNGKFTSQGYLLS

-362 SPNRPKTL
+362 SPNRPKSL
-370 ANALKKIGAMK
+370 ANALKMLPKAKPKTPVK
-381 VKTPPKI
+381 VKTPKAKA
-388 KTSKAPSP
+388 KTPSP

-404 KKMNNA
+404 KKMNSA
-410 IKKAAAVLAKPNAKS
+410 IKRAAAVLAKPKTKP
-425 VPRRRPGVARPNP
+425 VPRRRPGVVRPNP

-446 PSPKANA
+446 PEA
-453 PYEVMSP
+453 PYGVMSP
-460 SNMLEYAAKIESG
+460 SNLMNLTG

-507 VNVKGKKR
+507 VNV
-515 EFVRKFA
+515 
-522 YDRALAKNKAEREK
+522 
-536 TPTPKAKKKFI
+536 
-547 FTDVNGKNREYA
+547 
-559 RLIPYEKALAKNKAE
+559 
-574 RSLRAKI
+574 
-581 RAAWKPKLTP
+581 
-591 KAKTPTPEEAGKE
+591 
-604 WNKRYKETFGITF
+604 
-617 KEIPNYVMPPAAHNR
+617 
-632 HMGMINNRREY
+632 
-643 VNDRTKGKTPSFGYI
+643 
-658 ATTAERAKEAKA
+658 
-670 KAKTPT
+670 
-676 PKAKKNE
+676 
-683 YWRSFVD
+683 
-690 VNGKK
+690 
-695 QEFESKSAYHEAKQ
+695 
-709 KNLQAYGAKMQAK
+709 
-722 INRQIQL
+722 
-729 GRDARFS
+729 
-736 FVDVN
+736 N

-765 KRAQPTF
+765 KT
-772 SERARAKRMDRG
+772 
-784 QPFNM
+784 
-789 KTPQNV
+789 
-795 RNAIKGGKNMKF
+795 
-807 VGGKFKTATPK
+807 K

-824 NNKQFMEMLAREKN
+824 NNKQFMELLAREKN
-838 AQRKLANEMNKA
+838 AQRKLANKMNKA
-850 RPLKNGPLDP
+850 RALKNGPLDP

-882 SNNERNMLKKKIC
+882 SNDELNALKKKVCD

>member
-1 MSIESNLKKLLKG
+1 MSNKNIESNLKKLLKG

-79 FEFKVAEKLKEFAV
+79 FEFKVAENLKEFAV

-117 PGSKMVN
+117 PGSKMGH
-124 FVQPWLR
+124 FVQPSR
-131 TKPKDIL
+131 RVKPKDIL
-138 YMELLNGTSFHSWW
+138 YMELLDGMPFNSWW

-162 SVIIQVFD
+162 SVIVQVFD

-192 MVNPDAL
+192 MV
-199 KTPYTWK
+199 TRREGSYTWK

-239 GVKATIIDFGLSYW
+239 GVEATIIDFGLSYW

-362 SPNRPKTL
+362 SPNRPKTVTE
-370 ANALKKIGAMK
+370 ALKMLPKA
-381 VKTPPKI
+381 KTPPKI
-388 KTSKAPSP
+388 KTPKAKTKTPSP

-404 KKMNNA
+404 KKMNNM
-410 IKKAAAVLAKPNAKS
+410 IKKAAAILAKPKAK
-425 VPRRRPGVARPNP
+425 PAPLRRPGAARPNP

-453 PYEVMSP
+453 PYGVMSP
-460 SNMLEYAAKIESG
+460 SNMMEYARKIESG

-522 YDRALAKNKAEREK
+522 YDRALAKNKAER
-536 TPTPKAKKKFI
+536 
-547 FTDVNGKNREYA
+547 
-559 RLIPYEKALAKNKAE
+559 
-574 RSLRAKI
+574 
-581 RAAWKPKLTP
+581 
-591 KAKTPTPEEAGKE
+591 
-604 WNKRYKETFGITF
+604 
-617 KEIPNYVMPPAAHNR
+617 
-632 HMGMINNRREY
+632 
-643 VNDRTKGKTPSFGYI
+643 
-658 ATTAERAKEAKA
+658 
-670 KAKTPT
+670 
-676 PKAKKNE
+676 AKKNE

-709 KNLQAYGAKMQAK
+709 KNLQAYAAKFQKK
-722 INRQIQL
+722 INRQIEM
-729 GRDARFS
+729 GRKARFT
-736 FVDVN
+736 FTDIK
-741 GKKREYVRKGM
+741 GKKREYVRLLA

-765 KRAQPTF
+765 EMAKPTF
-772 SERARAKRMDRG
+772 SNRARAKRMDRG

-807 VGGKFKTATPK
+807 VGGKFKTVTPKAKTPTPK

-824 NNKQFMEMLAREKN
+824 NNKQFMELLAREKN
-838 AQRKLANEMNKA
+838 AQRKLANKMNKA

-860 AVAYAHK
+860 AVAYALK
-867 TPKNTKKINKYVNSL
+867 TPKPSTAKKVVKNYMNRFVNKL
-882 SNNERNMLKKKIC
+882 DKDERNMLKKKICQP

>member
-1 MSIESNLKKLLKG
+1 MSNIESNLKKLLKG

-39 RPISEGKFGKMYRGS
+39 RPLSEGAFGKMYRGS

-106 KEPQR
+106 KEPR
-111 IRKGGK
+111 IIRKGGK
-117 PGSKMVN
+117 PGSKMGH
-124 FVQPWLR
+124 FVQPSRR

-138 YMELLNGTSFHSWW
+138 YMELLDGMSFNSWW
-152 QTNPSLDAIK
+152 KTNPSLDAIK
-162 SVIIQVFD
+162 SVIVQVFD

-179 PDFRHRDLHGNNV
+179 PDFRHRDLHGGNV
-192 MVNPDAL
+192 MVSRREAE
-199 KTPYTWK
+199 YTWK

-239 GVKATIIDFGLSYW
+239 GVEAHIIDFGLSYW

-302 AKERAIKNFIEELI
+302 AKERAIKKFIEELI

-323 FNGKFTNQGYLLS
+323 FNGKFTSQGYLLS

-362 SPNRPKTL
+362 SPNRPKTVTE
-370 ANALKKIGAMK
+370 ALKMLPKA
-381 VKTPPKI
+381 KTPPKI
-388 KTSKAPSP
+388 KTPKAKTKTPSP

-404 KKMNNA
+404 KKMNSA
-410 IKKAAAVLAKPNAKS
+410 IKRAAAILAKPKAKP

-453 PYEVMSP
+453 PYGVMSP
-460 SNMLEYAAKIESG
+460 SNIMEYARKIESG

-480 LNAKLK
+480 LNVKHK

-522 YDRALAKNKAEREK
+522 YDRALAKNKAERAK
-536 TPTPKAKKKFI
+536 T
-547 FTDVNGKNREYA
+547 
-559 RLIPYEKALAKNKAE
+559 
-574 RSLRAKI
+574 
-581 RAAWKPKLTP
+581 

-643 VNDRTKGKTPSFGYI
+643 VNDRIKGKTPSFGYI

-670 KAKTPT
+670 KAKAKTPT
-676 PKAKKNE
+676 PKAKKK
-683 YWRSFVD
+683 FIFTD
-690 VNGKK
+690 VNGK
-695 QEFESKSAYHEAKQ
+695 
-709 KNLQAYGAKMQAK
+709 N
-722 INRQIQL
+722 
-729 GRDARFS
+729 
-736 FVDVN
+736 
-741 GKKREYVRKGM
+741 REYVRLIP
-752 YEKALAKNKAERE
+752 YEKALAKNKAER
-765 KRAQPTF
+765 
-772 SERARAKRMDRG
+772 SLRAKIRDTMK
-784 QPFNM
+784 PKLTPKV
-789 KTPQNV
+789 KTPTPKKAV
-795 RNAIKGGKNMKF
+795 NMYINKF
-807 VGGKFKTATPK
+807 VNKLDKDEV
-818 AKWSNA
+818 NA
-824 NNKQFMEMLAREKN
+824 
-838 AQRKLANEMNKA
+838 
-850 RPLKNGPLDP
+850 
-860 AVAYAHK
+860 
-867 TPKNTKKINKYVNSL
+867 
-882 SNNERNMLKKKIC
+882 LKKKICQP

>member
-39 RPISEGKFGKMYRGS
+39 RPISEGQFGKMYRGS

-64 YKEIDTSEST
+64 YKEIDTSETT

-93 PEMYLFKKCPIQD
+93 PEMYLFRKCPIQD
-106 KEPQR
+106 KTPKKVR
-111 IRKGGK
+111 NKNG
-117 PGSKMVN
+117 ML
-124 FVQPWLR
+124 VQPKER

-138 YMELLNGTSFHSWW
+138 YMELLDGMPFNSWW
-152 QTNPSLDAIK
+152 QTNPSLDAMK
-162 SVIIQVFD
+162 SVIVQVFD

-179 PDFRHRDLHGNNV
+179 PDFRHRDLHGGNV

-199 KTPYTWK
+199 KTQYTWK

-239 GVKATIIDFGLSYW
+239 GVEATIIDFGLSYW
-253 SRRMPNPET
+253 SNRMPNPET
-262 ADGGYEGA
+262 KDGGYKEA
-270 GIYGHGIGPGTI
+270 GIYGHGQPGTR

-323 FNGKFTNQGYLLS
+323 FNGKFTSQGYLLS

-356 FLTGEK
+356 FLTGDK

-370 ANALKKIGAMK
+370 ANALKMIAPKPKPKPKTPVK
-381 VKTPPKI
+381 VKTPKA
-388 KTSKAPSP
+388 KTKTPSP
-396 KLSTTERK
+396 KLSSAERK
-404 KKMNNA
+404 KKMNSA
-410 IKKAAAVLAKPNAKS
+410 IKRAVAALAKPKAKPA
-425 VPRRRPGVARPNP
+425 PRRRPGVVRPNP

-453 PYEVMSP
+453 PYGEMSP
-460 SNMLEYAAKIESG
+460 SNMMEYAAKIESG

-480 LNAKLK
+480 LNARVK

-536 TPTPKAKKKFI
+536 TKAKKKFI

-574 RSLRAKI
+574 R
-581 RAAWKPKLTP
+581 
-591 KAKTPTPEEAGKE
+591 
-604 WNKRYKETFGITF
+604 
-617 KEIPNYVMPPAAHNR
+617 
-632 HMGMINNRREY
+632 
-643 VNDRTKGKTPSFGYI
+643 
-658 ATTAERAKEAKA
+658 
-670 KAKTPT
+670 
-676 PKAKKNE
+676 AKKNE

-709 KNLQAYGAKMQAK
+709 KNLQAYAAKFQKK

-752 YEKALAKNKAERE
+752 YEKALAKNKAER
-765 KRAQPTF
+765 
-772 SERARAKRMDRG
+772 SLRAKIKTVT
-784 QPFNM
+784 PKV
-789 KTPQNV
+789 KTPTPKKAV
-795 RNAIKGGKNMKF
+795 NMYINKF
-807 VGGKFKTATPK
+807 VNKLDKDEV
-818 AKWSNA
+818 NA
-824 NNKQFMEMLAREKN
+824 
-838 AQRKLANEMNKA
+838 
-850 RPLKNGPLDP
+850 
-860 AVAYAHK
+860 
-867 TPKNTKKINKYVNSL
+867 
-882 SNNERNMLKKKIC
+882 LKKKICQP

>member
-1 MSIESNLKKLLKG
+1 MSNIESNLKKLLKG

-39 RPISEGKFGKMYRGS
+39 RPISEGAFGKMYRGS

-93 PEMYLFKKCPIQD
+93 PEMYLFKKCPIQY
-106 KEPQR
+106 KTPKKV
-111 IRKGGK
+111 RKKNGTL
-117 PGSKMVN
+117 
-124 FVQPWLR
+124 VQPKER

-138 YMELLNGTSFHSWW
+138 YMELLDGMPFNSWW

-162 SVIIQVFD
+162 SVIVQVFD

-179 PDFRHRDLHGNNV
+179 PDFRHRDLHGGNV
-192 MVNPDAL
+192 MVSRREGE
-199 KTPYTWK
+199 YTWK

-239 GVKATIIDFGLSYW
+239 GVEAHIIDFGLSYW
-253 SRRMPNPET
+253 SRKMPNPET

-282 YYDIHRFLYIIYVKV
+282 YYDIHRFLYTIYVKV

-302 AKERAIKNFIEELI
+302 AKERAIKKFIEELI

-323 FNGKFTNQGYLLS
+323 FNGKFTSQGYLLS

-356 FLTGEK
+356 FLTGEGK
-362 SPNRPKTL
+362 PNRPKTVTE
-370 ANALKKIGAMK
+370 ALKMLPKA
-381 VKTPPKI
+381 KTPPKI
-388 KTSKAPSP
+388 KTPKAKTKTPSP

-404 KKMNNA
+404 KKRNNM
-410 IKKAAAVLAKPNAKS
+410 IKKAAAILAANKAKPA
-425 VPRRRPGVARPNP
+425 PLRRPGAVRPNP

-453 PYEVMSP
+453 PYQVMSP

-480 LNAKLK
+480 LNARVK

-522 YDRALAKNKAEREK
+522 YDRALAKNKAFRELK
-536 TPTPKAKKKFI
+536 DHALAQQAKINQIENPKKYSFV
-547 FTDVNGKNREYA
+547 DVNGKKREFVRKFA
-559 RLIPYEKALAKNKAE
+559 YEKALAKNKAE
-574 RSLRAKI
+574 REK
-581 RAAWKPKLTP
+581 T

-695 QEFESKSAYHEAKQ
+695 QEFESQSAYHEAKQ
-709 KNLQAYGAKMQAK
+709 KNLQAYAAKFQKK

-772 SERARAKRMDRG
+772 SERARAKRMERG

-795 RNAIKGGKNMKF
+795 RNAIQGGKNMKF
-807 VGGKFKTATPK
+807 VGGSKGFKTVTPK

-824 NNKQFMEMLAREKN
+824 NNKQFMELLAREKN
-838 AQRKLANEMNKA
+838 AQRKLANKMNKA

-860 AVAYAHK
+860 AVAYALN

-882 SNNERNMLKKKIC
+882 TNNERNMLKKKICPA

>member
-39 RPISEGKFGKMYRGS
+39 KPLSEGAFGKMYRGS

-64 YKEIDTSEST
+64 YKEIDTSET
-74 DGAFE
+74 TNGAFE

-117 PGSKMVN
+117 PGSKMGH
-124 FVQPWLR
+124 FVQPSRR

-138 YMELLNGTSFHSWW
+138 YMELLDGMSFNSWW
-152 QTNPSLDAIK
+152 KTNPSLDAMK
-162 SVIIQVFD
+162 SVIVQVFD

-179 PDFRHRDLHGNNV
+179 PDFRHRDLHGGNV
-192 MVNPDAL
+192 MV
-199 KTPYTWK
+199 TRREGSYTWE

-239 GVKATIIDFGLSYW
+239 GVEATIIDFGLSYW
-253 SRRMPNPET
+253 SRQMPNPET
-262 ADGGYEGA
+262 KDGGYKQA
-270 GIYGHGIGPGTI
+270 GIYGHGQGPGTR

-297 RQPEN
+297 RNPGN
-302 AKERAIKNFIEELI
+302 PKERAIKNFIEELI

-323 FNGKFTNQGYLLS
+323 YNGKFTNQGYLLS

-341 LRANLPTFKTILTHP
+341 LRENLPTFKTILTHP

-362 SPNRPKTL
+362 SPNRPKTVSE
-370 ANALKKIGAMK
+370 ALKMLPKA
-381 VKTPPKI
+381 KTPVKI
-388 KTSKAPSP
+388 KTPKAKTKTPSP
-396 KLSTTERK
+396 KLSSTERK
-404 KKMNNA
+404 KKMNSA
-410 IKKAAAVLAKPNAKS
+410 IKRAAAVLAKPKTKPA
-425 VPRRRPGVARPNP
+425 PRRIPGVVRPNP

-446 PSPKANA
+446 PEA
-453 PYEVMSP
+453 PYGVMSP
-460 SNMLEYAAKIESG
+460 SNMMEYAAKIESG

-515 EFVRKFA
+515 EFIRKFA
-522 YDRALAKNKAEREK
+522 YDRALAKNKAER
-536 TPTPKAKKKFI
+536 
-547 FTDVNGKNREYA
+547 
-559 RLIPYEKALAKNKAE
+559 
-574 RSLRAKI
+574 
-581 RAAWKPKLTP
+581 
-591 KAKTPTPEEAGKE
+591 
-604 WNKRYKETFGITF
+604 
-617 KEIPNYVMPPAAHNR
+617 
-632 HMGMINNRREY
+632 
-643 VNDRTKGKTPSFGYI
+643 
-658 ATTAERAKEAKA
+658 
-670 KAKTPT
+670 
-676 PKAKKNE
+676 AKKNDPQK
-683 YWRSFVD
+683 YSFVD
-690 VNGKK
+690 W
-695 QEFESKSAYHEAKQ
+695 
-709 KNLQAYGAKMQAK
+709 YG
-722 INRQIQL
+722 R
-729 GRDARFS
+729 
-736 FVDVN
+736 
-741 GKKREYVRKGM
+741 KREYVRKGA
-752 YEKALAKNKAERE
+752 YEKAVAKNKAFRVEMA
-765 KRAQPTF
+765 KPTF
-772 SERARAKRMDRG
+772 SERALVKRQQRG
-784 QPFNM
+784 QPFYM
-789 KTPQNV
+789 MTPQNV

-807 VGGKFKTATPK
+807 VGGSKGFKTVTPKAKTPTPK

-824 NNKQFMEMLAREKN
+824 NNKQFMELLAREKN

-850 RPLKNGPLDP
+850 RPLKNGPLNP
-860 AVAYAHK
+860 AVAYALN
-867 TPKNTKKINKYVNSL
+867 TPKNTKKINKYVNGL
-882 SNNERNMLKKKIC
+882 SNDERNMLKKKICQP

>member
-1 MSIESNLKKLLKG
+1 MSNKNIESNLKKLLKG
-14 EKACIP
+14 EKACVP

-39 RPISEGKFGKMYRGS
+39 RPLSEGQFGKMYRGS

-106 KEPQR
+106 KTPKKVR
-111 IRKGGK
+111 NKNGTL
-117 PGSKMVN
+117 
-124 FVQPWLR
+124 VQPKER

-162 SVIIQVFD
+162 SVITQVFD

-239 GVKATIIDFGLSYW
+239 GVEATIIDFGLSYW

-297 RQPEN
+297 RNPGN
-302 AKERAIKNFIEELI
+302 PKERAIKNFIEELI

-370 ANALKKIGAMK
+370 SEALEMLPKPKPSVK
-381 VKTPPKI
+381 VKTPKA
-388 KTSKAPSP
+388 KTKTPSP
-396 KLSTTERK
+396 KLSSAERK
-404 KKMNNA
+404 KKMNSA
-410 IKKAAAVLAKPNAKS
+410 IKRAVAALAKPKAKPA
-425 VPRRRPGVARPNP
+425 PRRRPGVVRPNP

-453 PYEVMSP
+453 PYGVMSP
-460 SNMLEYAAKIESG
+460 SNMMEYAAKIESG

-522 YDRALAKNKAEREK
+522 YDRALAKNKAER
-536 TPTPKAKKKFI
+536 
-547 FTDVNGKNREYA
+547 
-559 RLIPYEKALAKNKAE
+559 
-574 RSLRAKI
+574 
-581 RAAWKPKLTP
+581 
-591 KAKTPTPEEAGKE
+591 
-604 WNKRYKETFGITF
+604 
-617 KEIPNYVMPPAAHNR
+617 
-632 HMGMINNRREY
+632 
-643 VNDRTKGKTPSFGYI
+643 
-658 ATTAERAKEAKA
+658 
-670 KAKTPT
+670 
-676 PKAKKNE
+676 AKKNE

-695 QEFESKSAYHEAKQ
+695 QEFESKTAYHEAKQ
-709 KNLQAYGAKMQAK
+709 KNLKAYGDKMQAK
-722 INRQIQL
+722 INRQIEM
-729 GRDARFS
+729 GRKARLNPQKFT
-736 FVDVN
+736 FTDIK

-765 KRAQPTF
+765 KTKA
-772 SERARAKRMDRG
+772 
-784 QPFNM
+784 
-789 KTPQNV
+789 KTP
-795 RNAIKGGKNMKF
+795 
-807 VGGKFKTATPK
+807 TPK

-824 NNKQFMEMLAREKN
+824 NNKQFMELLAREKN
-838 AQRKLANEMNKA
+838 AQRKLANKMNKA
-850 RPLKNGPLDP
+850 RPLKNGPSNP
-860 AVAYAHK
+860 AVAYALN
-867 TPKNTKKINKYVNSL
+867 TPKNTKNINKYVNGL
-882 SNNERNMLKKKIC
+882 SNNERNMLKKKICQP

>member
-1 MSIESNLKKLLKG
+1 MSNIESNLKKLLKG

-26 PSYNSPTLRTGKG
+26 PAYNSPTLRTGKG
-39 RPISEGKFGKMYRGS
+39 RPISEGAFGKMYRGS

-74 DGAFE
+74 NGAFE
-79 FEFKVAEKLKEFAV
+79 FEFKVAENLKEFAV

-117 PGSKMVN
+117 PGSKMGH
-124 FVQPWLR
+124 FVQPSR
-131 TKPKDIL
+131 RIKPKDIL
-138 YMELLNGTSFHSWW
+138 YMELLDGMPFNSWW
-152 QTNPSLDAIK
+152 QTKPSLDAIK
-162 SVIIQVFD
+162 SVIVQVFD

-179 PDFRHRDLHGNNV
+179 PDFRHRDLHGGNV
-192 MVNPDAL
+192 MVSRREAE
-199 KTPYTWK
+199 YTWK

-239 GVKATIIDFGLSYW
+239 GVEAHIIDFGLSYW

-323 FNGKFTNQGYLLS
+323 FNGKFTSQGYLLS

-370 ANALKKIGAMK
+370 AEALKMIAPKPKPKTPVK
-381 VKTPPKI
+381 VKTPKA
-388 KTSKAPSP
+388 KTKTPSP

-404 KKMNNA
+404 KKRNSA
-410 IKKAAAVLAKPNAKS
+410 IKRAAAILAKPKTKPA
-425 VPRRRPGVARPNP
+425 PRRRPGVVRPNP

-446 PSPKANA
+446 PSPKADA

-480 LNAKLK
+480 LNARVK

-536 TPTPKAKKKFI
+536 T
-547 FTDVNGKNREYA
+547 
-559 RLIPYEKALAKNKAE
+559 
-574 RSLRAKI
+574 
-581 RAAWKPKLTP
+581 
-591 KAKTPTPEEAGKE
+591 
-604 WNKRYKETFGITF
+604 
-617 KEIPNYVMPPAAHNR
+617 
-632 HMGMINNRREY
+632 
-643 VNDRTKGKTPSFGYI
+643 
-658 ATTAERAKEAKA
+658 

-709 KNLQAYGAKMQAK
+709 KNLKAYGDKMQAK
-722 INRQIQL
+722 INRQIEM
-729 GRDARFS
+729 GRKARFI
-736 FVDVN
+736 FTDVN
-741 GKKREYVRKGM
+741 GKNREYVRLIP

-765 KRAQPTF
+765 KRA
-772 SERARAKRMDRG
+772 RAK
-784 QPFNM
+784 
-789 KTPQNV
+789 TP
-795 RNAIKGGKNMKF
+795 
-807 VGGKFKTATPK
+807 TPK
-818 AKWSNA
+818 S
-824 NNKQFMEMLAREKN
+824 
-838 AQRKLANEMNKA
+838 
-850 RPLKNGPLDP
+850 
-860 AVAYAHK
+860 
-867 TPKNTKKINKYVNSL
+867 NTKKINNYVNGL
-882 SNNERNMLKKKIC
+882 SNNERNVLKKKICQP

>member
-26 PSYNSPTLRTGKG
+26 PVYNSLTLRTGKG
-39 RPISEGKFGKMYRGS
+39 NPISEGKFGKMYRGS

-79 FEFKVAEKLKEFAV
+79 FEFKVAQKLKEFAV
-93 PEMYLFKKCPIQD
+93 PEMYLFRKCPIQD
-106 KEPQR
+106 KAMGR
-111 IRKGGK
+111 IRTKSGH
-117 PGSKMVN
+117 
-124 FVQPWLR
+124 FVQPAKR

-138 YMELLNGTSFHSWW
+138 YMELLDGMSFNSWW
-152 QTNPSLDAIK
+152 QTKPSLGAIK
-162 SVIIQVFD
+162 SVITQVFD

-179 PDFRHRDLHGNNV
+179 PDFRHRDLHGGNV
-192 MVNPDAL
+192 MVTRNE
-199 KTPYTWK
+199 TPYTWK
-206 VDLGRKVIRN
+206 VDLGRKIIRN

-239 GVKATIIDFGLSYW
+239 GVEAHIIDFGLSYW

-270 GIYGHGIGPGTI
+270 GIYGHGQGPGTI

-323 FNGKFTNQGYLLS
+323 YNGKFTSQGYLVSS
-336 DYHVA
+336 D
-341 LRANLPTFKTILTHP
+341 RAKQNLPTFKTILTHP

-370 ANALKKIGAMK
+370 TEALEMLPKPKPPVK
-381 VKTPPKI
+381 VKTPKA
-388 KTSKAPSP
+388 KTKTPSP
-396 KLSTTERK
+396 KLSNTEKK
-404 KKMNNA
+404 KKMNSA
-410 IKKAAAVLAKPNAKS
+410 IKRAVAALAKPKAKPA
-425 VPRRRPGVARPNP
+425 PRRRPGVVRPNP

-453 PYEVMSP
+453 PYAVMSP
-460 SNMLEYAAKIESG
+460 SNMMEYAAKIESG

-480 LNAKLK
+480 LNARIQA
-486 EIKATKGKTP
+486 IKATKGKTP

-522 YDRALAKNKAEREK
+522 YDRALAKNKAERNN
-536 TPTPKAKKKFI
+536 T
-547 FTDVNGKNREYA
+547 
-559 RLIPYEKALAKNKAE
+559 
-574 RSLRAKI
+574 
-581 RAAWKPKLTP
+581 
-591 KAKTPTPEEAGKE
+591 KAKTPTPE
-604 WNKRYKETFGITF
+604 
-617 KEIPNYVMPPAAHNR
+617 
-632 HMGMINNRREY
+632 
-643 VNDRTKGKTPSFGYI
+643 
-658 ATTAERAKEAKA
+658 
-670 KAKTPT
+670 
-676 PKAKKNE
+676 AKKNE

-709 KNLQAYGAKMQAK
+709 KNLKAYGAKMQAK
-722 INRQIQL
+722 INRQIEM
-729 GRDARFS
+729 GRQARLNPQKYS
-736 FVDVN
+736 FVDWY
-741 GKKREYVRKGM
+741 GRKREYVRKGA
-752 YEKALAKNKAERE
+752 YEKAVAKNKAFRE
-765 KRAQPTF
+765 EMAKPTF
-772 SERARAKRMDRG
+772 SERALVKRQQRG
-784 QPFNM
+784 QPFYM
-789 KTPQNV
+789 MTPQNV

-807 VGGKFKTATPK
+807 VGGSKGFKTVTPKAKTPTPK

-824 NNKQFMEMLAREKN
+824 NNKQFMELLAREKN

-850 RPLKNGPLDP
+850 RPLKNGPSNP
-860 AVAYAHK
+860 AVAYALN
-867 TPKNTKKINKYVNSL
+867 TPKNTKKINKYVNGL
-882 SNNERNMLKKKIC
+882 SNDERNMLKKKICKP